1 MAVDKTTDIVF
12 NLQKSEKEH
21 IGSRAQKDA
30 EQGVM
35 PPFIADSD
43 NSSRDE
49 LLHIIGSD
57 LTNAYRIVFPD
68 IFSPI
73 SANAKYYL
81 SLSNSRKAAL
91 QVRNDVVNV
100 LRADGET
107 DCVGLDVLLA
117 QLLLAQLGVRRGR
130 GMDYETLDI
139 RNVRKQGEYL

>member
-43 NSSRDE
+43 NGSRDE

-57 LTNAYRIVFPD
+57 LTNAYRIAFPD

-81 SLSNSRKAAL
+81 SLSHSRKTAL
-91 QVRNDVVNV
+91 QIRDDVINV

-117 QLLLAQLGVRRGR
+117 QLL
-130 GMDYETLDI
+130 D
-139 RNVRKQGEYL
+139 RKSVV